1 MSNKKHWNCGKK
13 LVGSPFI
20 LLNRILLKVFQS
32 SYILNNLSSN
42 WVKFYFLICFNIIKC
57 NYFLKCIYLPLE
69 SFKALVFLK
78 YTGWVKKVWLAAP
91 GAKFYFFVQISC
103 MVFFQYFLEIFNFLG
118 YLYGPKKSPRTWFL
132 SKSKVQ
138 KSNNVYIYYFYQILK
153 FYKYCMK
160 ESQKICQTVVRK
172 FAIFCSG

>member
-42 WVKFYFLICFNIIKC
+42 WVKFYFLICFNIISC

-78 YTGWVKKVWLAAP
+78 YKGWVKKSVISGSWCKVL
-91 GAKFYFFVQISC
+91 FFC
-103 MVFFQYFLEIFNFLG
+103 ANL
-118 YLYGPKKSPRTWFL
+118 LYGVFSIFFGNFIFCPKISPRTFETCRYRL
-132 SKSKVQ
+132 NLQGESKKSVISVAWCKVVLFCANLLYGVF
-138 KSNNVYIYYFYQILK
+138 S
-153 FYKYCMK
+153 
-160 ESQKICQTVVRK
+160 
-172 FAIFCSG
+172 IFFGNF